1 MITFEEWLTQ
11 NHQNAEERLNAF
23 GMLSILCRKEKL
35 TKTSLQQIEHVE
47 EITWIQKILDDRLQ
61 EYGEECCTEFQD
73 VLSLYAQ
80 YLKQNED
87 NGNKETLMDA
97 ICRCKIPFVDK
108 RTQGGALWIIVGKE
122 LSGFAQKCRRR
133 GVYFQFCPGGGK
145 STQRRDAWFVT
156 GDAEFRP
163 WRQTKM
169 NT

>member
-61 EYGEECCTEFQD
+61 EYGEEYCTEFQD

-108 RTQGGALWIIVGKE
+108 RTQGGALWIIYRRKRAFG
-122 LSGFAQKCRRR
+122 LCAGMQKKGRIFSVLPGRRE
-133 GVYFQFCPGGGK
+133 K
-145 STQRRDAWFVT
+145 HTAARRMVRD
-156 GDAEFRP
+156 GRCGI
-163 WRQTKM
+163 
-169 NT
+169 